1 LNITTIAMINQLW
14 SFVYRTSTQAI

>member
-1 LNITTIAMINQLW
+1 LNITTVAMINQLW